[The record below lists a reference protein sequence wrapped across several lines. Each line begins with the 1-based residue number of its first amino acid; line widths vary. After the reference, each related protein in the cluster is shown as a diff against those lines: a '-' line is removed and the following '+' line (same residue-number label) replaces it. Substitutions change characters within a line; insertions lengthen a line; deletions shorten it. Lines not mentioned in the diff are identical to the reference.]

1 MRLFK
6 KSILVCLSMTLML
19 SPLCAWAQKINRKQ
33 TETPVA
39 RLSFSPLI
47 QKTFTVSPD
56 SRRIAYVDQAV
67 GKQCVVIDGLSQSCY
82 DEVLTRPLFSP
93 DSKRIAYVA
102 RKGAGKFIVVDG
114 KEQKPCNDIVG
125 YPRFSPDS
133 KKVAFVARSGGGECV
148 VIDGAE
154 GEKFDEIGRTG
165 IRNGKVVFSPDGK
178 RIAYVAR
185 SGDSQFVV
193 ADGVKQKEYEI
204 VGSNALCSWGIPVFS
219 PDGKR
224 LGYQAMSGKKW
235 LAVIDGT
242 EGKNYDEVSFIIFS
256 PDSSRTGYLAS
267 RGEKRFA
274 VIDGIESK
282 GYDAVDL
289 LSFSPDSQSFAY
301 RAHLRGS
308 LFKQGRWFF
317 VLNGKEVKEFK
328 ISGDPFLSYGNFA
341 FSADGRVAYKA
352 RLGIVV
358 NDKEEK
364 YFEKTG
370 YPAFS
375 PDGRKLAYM
384 AGTGNRQFSVVNGNR
399 GREYDSLGSRFFLAN
414 PVFSPDSRRIAYP
427 ARIGEKWTVVI
438 DGNEGQLYDEILVF
452 PGGPRVFESFD
463 NHPYYSCFRDKI
475 ETELQSRGKLVFD
488 SPDRIHY
495 LALKG
500 DTIVLVEERIE

>member
-1 MRLFK
+1 MKRSRPPFRRIYEIVQKEHPDLFINDIDALSLVRLG
-6 KSILVCLSMTLML
+6 
-19 SPLCAWAQKINRKQ
+19 AEINRKQ

-56 SRRIAYVDQAV
+56 SRRIAYIDQAV

-224 LGYQAMSGKKW
+224 LGYQAMSGKW

-267 RGEKRFA
+267 RGKKRFA

-289 LSFSPDSQSFAY
+289 LSFS
-301 RAHLRGS
+301 
-308 LFKQGRWFF
+308 
-317 VLNGKEVKEFK
+317 
-328 ISGDPFLSYGNFA
+328 
-341 FSADGRVAYKA
+341 
-352 RLGIVV
+352 
-358 NDKEEK
+358 
-364 YFEKTG
+364 
-370 YPAFS
+370 
-375 PDGRKLAYM
+375 YM
-384 AGTGNRQFSVVNGNR
+384 M
-399 GREYDSLGSRFFLAN
+399 RF
-414 PVFSPDSRRIAYP
+414 
-427 ARIGEKWTVVI
+427 
-438 DGNEGQLYDEILVF
+438 
-452 PGGPRVFESFD
+452 
-463 NHPYYSCFRDKI
+463 SCFQEVREFSSLSTI
-475 ETELQSRGKLVFD
+475 IL
-488 SPDRIHY
+488 II
-495 LALKG
+495 LASEIK
-500 DTIVLVEERIE
+500 